1 MWCLIRTEGYSGLI
15 RVSIILHTPDRST
28 RAGQLD
34 HAAGIL
40 ATDRLDI
47 GVAYDIE
54 VPANDYLS
62 GSIRPTVLAGES
74 YCITVLRSSD
84 GKTGSSPADR
94 KGMGC
99 DLAEKLRLPGQRYF
113 CLCGGVETASGTPQ
127 DLFGIGQAEGLI
139 IQIPIAGRLYF
150 FANDWPD
157 KYGNNHGSVRLSII
171 RLS

>member
-1 MWCLIRTEGYSGLI
+1 M
-15 RVSIILHTPDRST
+15 
-28 RAGQLD
+28 
-34 HAAGIL
+34 
-40 ATDRLDI
+40 TDRLDI

-74 YCITVLRSSD
+74 YCITVPPEQRWKDWFISCGPEGHGLRF
-84 GKTGSSPADR
+84 GR
-94 KGMGC
+94 K
-99 DLAEKLRLPGQRYF
+99 KLRLPGQRYF